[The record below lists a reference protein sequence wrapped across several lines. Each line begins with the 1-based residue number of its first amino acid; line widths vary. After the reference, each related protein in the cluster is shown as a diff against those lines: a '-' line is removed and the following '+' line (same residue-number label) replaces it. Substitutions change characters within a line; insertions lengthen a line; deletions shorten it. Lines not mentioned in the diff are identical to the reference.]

1 MLTLC
6 DPLLHAERSYPDR
19 DAVID
24 GSRRLR
30 FADFIERI
38 RRVAGAVAALTE
50 PGDRVALLATNS
62 SETLEL
68 HLGVPAAGRAV
79 VPLNTRLSDAEIEY
93 ILDDAQPRLLV
104 TDRPQDAV
112 TGLARN
118 VDRVIELGAPYEAW
132 LSAADAMDLERSP
145 ATPDSLAGLFYTG
158 GTTGRSKGVMLSHA
172 NRIADTFHLGM
183 CLGVS
188 SDDSWIVLGP
198 MYHAS
203 GTFQSLLCVW
213 QGAPQI
219 LLPAFEPGL
228 VLDLVEQERATIA
241 FGVPLMLRELAEHQ
255 AERPRAAS
263 SLRLMGYGAAPA
275 SSSLL
280 ARFCEV
286 FPDTELVSMYGATE
300 LAPMGTC
307 LRHME
312 RDIHGPQVRSAGRPV
327 PGVRMRVVGEGG
339 ETLPPGG
346 VGEVVVRGPNVMQGY
361 WNKPDATAAALRDGW
376 YHTGD
381 LGSFDEEGRL
391 FLVDRKKDMII
402 SGGENVYSTEVEDV
416 LSSHPDVL
424 ECAVF
429 GVPDDKWGEAVYAV
443 VVPRPGGALDS
454 AALLALCREQ
464 LAGYKLPKQ
473 VDVREEPLPRTA
485 AGKILKRDL
494 REPFWQGESRRIHG

>member
-30 FADFIERI
+30 FAEFIERV
-38 RRVAGAVAALTE
+38 RRVAGAVSALTE
-50 PGDRVALLATNS
+50 PGDRVALLAANS
-62 SETLEL
+62 ADALAV

-93 ILDDAQPRLLV
+93 ILADAQPRLLV
-104 TDRPQDAV
+104 TDRPSAAV
-112 TGLARN
+112 AGIARD
-118 VDRVIELGAPYEAW
+118 VERVVELGAPYEAW
-132 LSAADAMDLERSP
+132 ISAADAMDLERSP
-145 ATPDSLAGLFYTG
+145 ASPDSLAGLFYTG

-172 NRIADTFHLGM
+172 NRIADTYHLGM
-183 CLGVS
+183 ALGVS
-188 SDDSWIVLGP
+188 ADDSWIVLGP

-203 GTFQSLLCVW
+203 GIFQSLLCVW
-213 QGAPQI
+213 QGASQV

-241 FGVPLMLRELAEHQ
+241 FGVPLMLRELAEEQ
-255 AERPRAAS
+255 AARPRAAT
-263 SLRLMGYGAAPA
+263 SLRMMGYGAAPA

-280 ARFCEV
+280 TRFCEV
-286 FPDTELVSMYGATE
+286 FPATELVSMYGATE
-300 LAPMGTC
+300 LAPMGSC

-327 PGVRMRVVGEGG
+327 PGVSMRIVDEGG
-339 ETLPPGG
+339 QRLPPGE

-361 WNKPDATAAALRDGW
+361 WNKPDATAEALRDGW

-381 LGSFDEEGRL
+381 LGSFDEAGRL

-402 SGGENVYSTEVEDV
+402 SGGENVYSTEVEEV
-416 LSSHPDVL
+416 LSSHPRVL

-429 GVPDDKWGEAVYAV
+429 GVPDEKWGETVHAV
-443 VVPRPGGALDS
+443 VVPGPGDEVDP
-454 AALLALCREQ
+454 AALVAWCRER
-464 LAGYKLPKQ
+464 LAGYKLPKA